1 VVALAD
7 DPRMSGS
14 VKPVDALLVIDVQ
27 DGHVEGDHA
36 VPDAARLAE
45 RVSVLF
51 DAARE
56 AGALVV
62 HVQNDGDAGQVDEPG
77 TAGWELHFRPHAGE
91 VVIRK
96 EYDDAFRETSLGEL
110 LTCRNIQSLAICGLM
125 SEMCVSAT
133 ARTALDRGYRVVLPH
148 DAHATT
154 GVPAVEGLGEAI
166 PAAVVSRVAEWA
178 LGDGVEIVPHAK
190 MVAFG

>member
-1 VVALAD
+1 
-7 DPRMSGS
+7 MSES
-14 VKPVDALLVIDVQ
+14 VKPVDGLLIIDVQ
-27 DGHVEGDHA
+27 TGHVEGDHA
-36 VPDAARLAE
+36 VPDAGRLAAQ
-45 RVSVLF
+45 VAVLL

-77 TAGWELHFRPHAGE
+77 TAGWELHFSPLAGE

-110 LTCRNIQSLAICGLM
+110 LTERDVKSFAICGLM

-133 ARTALDRGYRVVLPH
+133 ARTALERGYRVVLPH

-154 GVPAVEGLGEAI
+154 GVPAAEGLGEAI

-178 LGDGVEIVPHAK
+178 LGDRVEIVRYAK
-190 MVAFG
+190 TVAFG